1 MEQRD
6 GELWC
11 AVLSLST
18 INTKELRGRPSN
30 VLQKFQKPTQ
40 ASEVINNPVY
50 KLALYARKNSHFCEK
65 RNLLTDYSSQHVT
78 GILGN
83 GELYSEEEKE
93 QV

>member
-1 MEQRD
+1 MYFKR
-6 GELWC
+6 
-11 AVLSLST
+11 
-18 INTKELRGRPSN
+18 
-30 VLQKFQKPTQ
+30 FQKPTQ
-40 ASEVINNPVY
+40 VSEVINIPVF
-50 KLALYARKNSHFCEK
+50 KLALYVRKKSHFCEK